1 MPGST
6 IVEMN
11 AHDFLADCENEP
23 TVWAQESKA
32 LDRNLRRV
40 AVLVTYRHPLQL
52 ILGED
57 EQRHARKHPSI
68 HIVSR
73 GRK

>member
-52 ILGED
+52 ILGCKWQQTD
-57 EQRHARKHPSI
+57 HRPMKQS
-68 HIVSR
+68 
-73 GRK
+73 